1 MLQLAGLRPRSDQTP
16 QAEACATK
24 TCYETTPEMGR
35 AAGGGPAAR
44 GAWANSMW
52 MRSSRG
58 YRDRGLSAEPIKH
71 KKTSTASTEMKTAGI
86 TSVLDPRVRALLEAR
101 KFRE

>member
-1 MLQLAGLRPRSDQTP
+1 MDQNP
-16 QAEACATK
+16 LAEACATK
-24 TCYETTPEMGR
+24 TFSESTPEMGR

-71 KKTSTASTEMKTAGI
+71 KKISTASTEMKTAGI
-86 TSVLDPRVRALLEAR
+86 TSVLDPCARTLLEAR
-101 KFRE
+101 KFGE